1 MLITPSQREDTPIW
15 LTQPELEALEEAMS
29 GFVRLVREM
38 IPTSSSRDE
47 SLREIEEFRDTLKMV
62 LSRSQC

>member
-47 SLREIEEFRDTLKMV
+47 SLREIELCFWRGFIDLDM
-62 LSRSQC
+62 LIA